1 MFIFLFLKVL
11 LTQPVK
17 KPEPPKL
24 PPIEPKKEENLPP
37 PIQPIQEN
45 PVEKAP
51 QNIKPESKP
60 MDMMEEI
67 RQKQLGKH
75 G

>member
-1 MFIFLFLKVL
+1 M
-11 LTQPVK
+11 TQPVK

-37 PIQPIQEN
+37 PIQPTLQSTQEN

-51 QNIKPESKP
+51 QNIKSESKP

-67 RQKQLGKH
+67 RQKQQGKH
-75 G
+75 S